1 MEFWKDVI
9 GLEDYY
15 QVSNLGN
22 VRSKERFVIRGR
34 GGRYKIECKN
44 LNPSINSDGYLTG
57 IFRVDKNP
65 INYKVHR
72 ILAESFIGSIPEGFE
87 VNHINGIKT
96 DNRLENLE
104 IVSKSKNIKHA
115 FDLCLNKPRRGELN
129 GMCKI
134 DSDTAKWIKEMTKN
148 GFTESQ
154 ISSQL
159 NVSIHTVRDIRRGR
173 TWKHV

>member
-1 MEFWKDVI
+1 MEVWKDVI

-34 GGRYKIECKN
+34 GGKCKIQCKN
-44 LNPSINSDGYLTG
+44 LNPAINSDGYLTG

-72 ILAESFIGSIPEGFE
+72 ILAESFIGSIPKGFE

-115 FDLCLNKPRRGELN
+115 FALGLNKPRRGQLN

-134 DSDTAKWIKEMTKN
+134 DSNKAKSVKEMTKN

-159 NVSIHTVRDIRRGR
+159 NVSIHTVRDIRRGK

>member
-1 MEFWKDVI
+1 MEIWKDVK

-34 GGRYKIECKN
+34 GGRYKVECKN
-44 LNPSINSDGYLTG
+44 LNPSINSDGYFTG
-57 IFRVDKNP
+57 IFSVDKRP

-72 ILAESFIGSIPEGFE
+72 ILAESFIGEIPIGFE
-87 VNHINGIKT
+87 VNHINGIKS

-104 IVSKSKNIKHA
+104 VVSKSKNIKHA
-115 FDLCLNKPRRGELN
+115 FDLGLNKPRRGELN

-134 DSDTAKWIKEMTKN
+134 NSEKAKSVKEMTFM

-154 ISSQL
+154 ISMKL

-173 TWKHV
+173 TWKHI

>member
-1 MEFWKDVI
+1 VWKCDT
-9 GLEDYY
+9 
-15 QVSNLGN
+15 
-22 VRSKERFVIRGR
+22 
-34 GGRYKIECKN
+34 
-44 LNPSINSDGYLTG
+44 IN
-57 IFRVDKNP
+57 R
-65 INYKVHR
+65 
-72 ILAESFIGSIPEGFE
+72 
-87 VNHINGIKT
+87 INGIKT

-115 FDLCLNKPRRGELN
+115 FDLGLNKPRRGELN

-134 DSDTAKWIKEMTKN
+134 DSDTAKWIKEMTEN

>member
-1 MEFWKDVI
+1 MEVWKDVK
-9 GLEDYY
+9 GLENYY

-34 GGRYKIECKN
+34 GGKYKVECKN
-44 LNPSINSDGYLTG
+44 LNPSINSDGYFTG
-57 IFRVDKNP
+57 IFRVDKRP

-72 ILAESFIGSIPEGFE
+72 IMAQSFMGEIPQGFE
-87 VNHINGIKT
+87 VNHINGIKS

-104 IVSKSKNIKHA
+104 VVSKSENIKHA
-115 FDLCLNKPRRGELN
+115 FDLGLNKPRRGELN

-159 NVSIHTVRDIRRGR
+159 NVSIHTIRDIRRGR

>member
-1 MEFWKDVI
+1 MEVWKDVI

-34 GGRYKIECKN
+34 GGKYKIQCKN
-44 LNPSINSDGYLTG
+44 LNPAINSDGYLTG

-72 ILAESFIGSIPEGFE
+72 ILAESFIGSIPKGFE

-115 FDLCLNKPRRGELN
+115 FALGLNKPRRGQLN

-134 DSDTAKWIKEMTKN
+134 DSNKAKSVKEMTFN

-154 ISSQL
+154 ISKEL